1 MKIVDGLLYS
11 RSHEWVL
18 VDGESARVG
27 ITDHAQDALGQIVDV
42 QLPSIGDAVLAG
54 KAVAEVESSKSVS
67 DIGSPVSGTVVLV
80 NELLTD
86 QPELINSDPF
96 GAGWLYEVQ
105 LSYDE
110 MLEGLMSADE
120 YRALTQQ
127 QLTHQSMKN
136 VQE

>member
-1 MKIVDGLLYS
+1 MKIVEGLLYS

-27 ITDHAQDALGQIVDV
+27 VTDHAQDALGQIVDV
-42 QLPSIGDAVLAG
+42 QLPLIGDAVVAG

-86 QPELINSDPF
+86 SPELINSDPF

-105 LSYDE
+105 LSYNE
-110 MLEGLMSADE
+110 MLEALMSADE
-120 YRALTQQ
+120 YRT
-127 QLTHQSMKN
+127 LTH
-136 VQE
+136 

>member
-42 QLPSIGDAVLAG
+42 QLPSVGDAVVAG
-54 KAVAEVESSKSVS
+54 NAVAEVESSKSVS

-86 QPELINSDPF
+86 EPQLINSDPF

-105 LSYDE
+105 LAYNE

-120 YRALTQQ
+120 YRTLTQ
-127 QLTHQSMKN
+127 
-136 VQE
+136 

>member
-42 QLPSIGDAVLAG
+42 QLPSIGDAVVAG

-67 DIGSPVSGTVVLV
+67 DIGSPVSGTVVLL
-80 NELLTD
+80 NELLAD
-86 QPELINSDPF
+86 SPELINSDPF

-105 LSYDE
+105 LSYSE

-120 YRALTQQ
+120 YRKLTQ
-127 QLTHQSMKN
+127 
-136 VQE
+136 

>member
-42 QLPSIGDAVLAG
+42 QLPSVGDAVVGG

-80 NELLTD
+80 NELLAA
-86 QPELINSDPF
+86 QPQLINSDPF

-105 LSYDE
+105 LAYNE

-120 YRALTQQ
+120 YRTLTQ
-127 QLTHQSMKN
+127 
-136 VQE
+136 

>member
-11 RSHEWVL
+11 RSHEWV
-18 VDGESARVG
+18 VVEGESARVG

-42 QLPSIGDAVLAG
+42 QLPSIGAAVIAG
-54 KAVAEVESSKSVS
+54 QAVAEVESSKSVS

-80 NELLTD
+80 NELLAD

-96 GAGWLYEVQ
+96 GAGWMYEVQ

-120 YRALTQQ
+120 YRALTQ
-127 QLTHQSMKN
+127 
-136 VQE
+136 

>member
-1 MKIVDGLLYS
+1 VKIFDGLLYS

-42 QLPSIGDAVLAG
+42 QLPSVGAAVVAG

-80 NELLTD
+80 NELLSD

-105 LSYDE
+105 LSYNE

-120 YRALTQQ
+120 YRTLTQ
-127 QLTHQSMKN
+127 
-136 VQE
+136 

>member
-1 MKIVDGLLYS
+1 VKIVDGLLYS

-42 QLPSIGDAVLAG
+42 QLPLIGDAVVAG

-67 DIGSPVSGTVVLV
+67 DSGSPVSGTVVLV
-80 NELLTD
+80 NELLAD

-120 YRALTQQ
+120 YRALTQ
-127 QLTHQSMKN
+127 
-136 VQE
+136 

>member
-42 QLPSIGDAVLAG
+42 QLPSIGGAVVAG

-67 DIGSPVSGTVVLV
+67 GIGSPVSGTVVLV
-80 NELLTD
+80 NELLAD

-120 YRALTQQ
+120 YRALTQ
-127 QLTHQSMKN
+127 
-136 VQE
+136 

>member
-1 MKIVDGLLYS
+1 MKIVEGLLYS

-42 QLPSIGDAVLAG
+42 QLPLIGDAVVAG

-86 QPELINSDPF
+86 SPELINSDPF

-105 LSYDE
+105 LSYNE
-110 MLEGLMSADE
+110 MLEALMSADE
-120 YRALTQQ
+120 YRTLTQ
-127 QLTHQSMKN
+127 
-136 VQE
+136 

>member
-27 ITDHAQDALGQIVDV
+27 ITDHAPDALGQIVDV
-42 QLPSIGDAVLAG
+42 QLPSIGDAVVAG

-86 QPELINSDPF
+86 QPEVINSDPF

-120 YRALTQQ
+120 YRALTQ
-127 QLTHQSMKN
+127 
-136 VQE
+136 

>member
-42 QLPSIGDAVLAG
+42 QLPSIGDAVVAG
-54 KAVAEVESSKSVS
+54 RAVAEVESSKSES

-80 NELLTD
+80 NELLAD

-120 YRALTQQ
+120 YRALTQ
-127 QLTHQSMKN
+127 
-136 VQE
+136 

>member
-1 MKIVDGLLYS
+1 MKIVEGLLYS

-27 ITDHAQDALGQIVDV
+27 VTDHAQDALGQIVDV
-42 QLPSIGDAVLAG
+42 QLPSIGDAVVAG

-86 QPELINSDPF
+86 SPELINSDPF

-105 LSYDE
+105 LSYNE

-120 YRALTQQ
+120 YQTLTQ
-127 QLTHQSMKN
+127 
-136 VQE
+136 

>member
-42 QLPSIGDAVLAG
+42 QLPSIGDAVVAG

-67 DIGSPVSGTVVLV
+67 DIGSLVSGTVVLV
-80 NELLTD
+80 NELLAD

-110 MLEGLMSADE
+110 MLEGLISADA
-120 YRALTQQ
+120 YRALTQ
-127 QLTHQSMKN
+127 
-136 VQE
+136 

>member
-42 QLPSIGDAVLAG
+42 QLPSIGDAVIAG

-80 NELLTD
+80 NELLAD
-86 QPELINSDPF
+86 RPELINSDPF

-120 YRALTQQ
+120 YRALTQ
-127 QLTHQSMKN
+127 
-136 VQE
+136 

>member
-42 QLPSIGDAVLAG
+42 QLPSIGAAVIAG

-80 NELLTD
+80 NELLAD

-105 LSYDE
+105 LSYNE

-120 YRALTQQ
+120 YRTLTQ
-127 QLTHQSMKN
+127 
-136 VQE
+136 

>member
-1 MKIVDGLLYS
+1 MKIVEGLLYS

-42 QLPSIGDAVLAG
+42 QLPSIGDAVVAG

-86 QPELINSDPF
+86 SPELINSDPF

-105 LSYDE
+105 LSYNE

-120 YRALTQQ
+120 YRKLTQ
-127 QLTHQSMKN
+127 
-136 VQE
+136 

>member
-1 MKIVDGLLYS
+1 MKIVEGLLYS

-42 QLPSIGDAVLAG
+42 QLPLIGDAVVAG

-86 QPELINSDPF
+86 SPELINSDPF

-105 LSYDE
+105 LSYNE

-120 YRALTQQ
+120 YRTLTQ
-127 QLTHQSMKN
+127 
-136 VQE
+136 

>member
-1 MKIVDGLLYS
+1 MKIVEGLLYS

-27 ITDHAQDALGQIVDV
+27 VTDHAQDALGQIVDV
-42 QLPSIGDAVLAG
+42 QLPSIGDAVVAG

-67 DIGSPVSGTVVLV
+67 DIGSPVSGTVVLI

-86 QPELINSDPF
+86 SPELINSDPF

-105 LSYDE
+105 LSYNE
-110 MLEGLMSADE
+110 MLEALMSADE
-120 YRALTQQ
+120 YRKLTQ
-127 QLTHQSMKN
+127 
-136 VQE
+136 

>member
-42 QLPSIGDAVLAG
+42 QLPLIGDAVVAG

-67 DIGSPVSGTVVLV
+67 DSGSPVSGTVVLV
-80 NELLTD
+80 NELLAD

-120 YRALTQQ
+120 YRALTQ
-127 QLTHQSMKN
+127 
-136 VQE
+136 

>member
-11 RSHEWVL
+11 RSHEWIL

-42 QLPSIGDAVLAG
+42 QLPSVGDAVVGG

-80 NELLTD
+80 NELLAA
-86 QPELINSDPF
+86 QPQLINSDPF
-96 GAGWLYEVQ
+96 GAGWLYEIQ
-105 LSYDE
+105 LAYNE

-120 YRALTQQ
+120 YRT
-127 QLTHQSMKN
+127 LTH
-136 VQE
+136 

>member
-11 RSHEWVL
+11 RNHEWVL

-42 QLPSIGDAVLAG
+42 QLPSIGESVVAG

-86 QPELINSDPF
+86 HPELINSDPF
-96 GAGWLYEVQ
+96 GAGWLYEAQ
-105 LSYDE
+105 LAYNE

-120 YRALTQQ
+120 YRALTQ
-127 QLTHQSMKN
+127 
-136 VQE
+136 

>member
-1 MKIVDGLLYS
+1 MKIVEGLLYS

-42 QLPSIGDAVLAG
+42 QLPSIGDAVVAG

-86 QPELINSDPF
+86 SPELINSDPF

-105 LSYDE
+105 LSYNE

-120 YRALTQQ
+120 YRT
-127 QLTHQSMKN
+127 LTH
-136 VQE
+136 

>member
-42 QLPSIGDAVLAG
+42 QLPSIGDAVVAG

-67 DIGSPVSGTVVLV
+67 DIGSPVGGTVVLV
-80 NELLTD
+80 NELLAEK
-86 QPELINSDPF
+86 PELINSDPF

-120 YRALTQQ
+120 YRALTQ
-127 QLTHQSMKN
+127 
-136 VQE
+136 

>member
-1 MKIVDGLLYS
+1 VKIVDGLLYS

-42 QLPSIGDAVLAG
+42 QLPSVGDAVVGG

-80 NELLTD
+80 NELLAA
-86 QPELINSDPF
+86 QPQLINSDPF
-96 GAGWLYEVQ
+96 GAGWLYEIQ
-105 LSYDE
+105 LAYDE

-120 YRALTQQ
+120 YRTLTQ
-127 QLTHQSMKN
+127 
-136 VQE
+136 

>member
-1 MKIVDGLLYS
+1 MKIADGLLYS

-42 QLPSIGDAVLAG
+42 QLPSIGDTVVAG

-80 NELLTD
+80 NELLVD

-96 GAGWLYEVQ
+96 GAGWLFEVQ

-110 MLEGLMSADE
+110 TLEGLISAE
-120 YRALTQQ
+120 KYR
-127 QLTHQSMKN
+127 QLT
-136 VQE
+136 E

>member
-11 RSHEWVL
+11 KNHEWVL

-42 QLPSIGDAVLAG
+42 QLPSIGDAVDAG
-54 KAVAEVESSKSVS
+54 SAVAEVESSKSVS

-80 NELLTD
+80 NELLFD

-105 LSYDE
+105 LSYNE
-110 MLEGLMSADE
+110 TLEGLMSADG
-120 YRALTQQ
+120 YRTLTQ
-127 QLTHQSMKN
+127 
-136 VQE
+136 

>member
-11 RSHEWVL
+11 RSHEWIL

-42 QLPSIGDAVLAG
+42 QLPSVGDAVVAG
-54 KAVAEVESSKSVS
+54 NAVAEVESSKSVS

-86 QPELINSDPF
+86 EPQLINSDPF

-105 LSYDE
+105 LAYNE

-120 YRALTQQ
+120 YRTLTQ
-127 QLTHQSMKN
+127 
-136 VQE
+136 

>member
-1 MKIVDGLLYS
+1 VKIVDELLYS

-42 QLPSIGDAVLAG
+42 QLPSIGDAVVAG

-80 NELLTD
+80 NELLVD

-120 YRALTQQ
+120 YRALTQ
-127 QLTHQSMKN
+127 
-136 VQE
+136 

>member
-11 RSHEWVL
+11 RTHEWVL

-42 QLPSIGDAVLAG
+42 QLPSVGDAVVGG

-80 NELLTD
+80 NELLAA
-86 QPELINSDPF
+86 QPQLINSDPF
-96 GAGWLYEVQ
+96 GAGWLYEIQ
-105 LSYDE
+105 LAYNE

-120 YRALTQQ
+120 YRTLTQ
-127 QLTHQSMKN
+127 
-136 VQE
+136 

>member
-42 QLPSIGDAVLAG
+42 QLPIVGDAVVAG
-54 KAVAEVESSKSVS
+54 RAVAEVESSKSVS

-80 NELLTD
+80 NELLAD

-120 YRALTQQ
+120 YRALTQ
-127 QLTHQSMKN
+127 
-136 VQE
+136 

>member
-67 DIGSPVSGTVVLV
+67 DIGSPVSGTMVLV

-120 YRALTQQ
+120 YRALTQ
-127 QLTHQSMKN
+127 
-136 VQE
+136 

>member
-27 ITDHAQDALGQIVDV
+27 VTDHAQDALGQIVDV
-42 QLPSIGDAVLAG
+42 QLPSIGDAVVAG

-86 QPELINSDPF
+86 SPELINSDPF

-105 LSYDE
+105 LSYNE
-110 MLEGLMSADE
+110 MLEALMSADE
-120 YRALTQQ
+120 YRKLTQ
-127 QLTHQSMKN
+127 
-136 VQE
+136 

>member
-1 MKIVDGLLYS
+1 MKIVEGLLYS

-27 ITDHAQDALGQIVDV
+27 VTDHAQDALGQIVDV
-42 QLPSIGDAVLAG
+42 QLPSIGDAVVAG
-54 KAVAEVESSKSVS
+54 RAVAEVESSKSVS

-86 QPELINSDPF
+86 SPELINSDPF

-105 LSYDE
+105 LSYNE

-120 YRALTQQ
+120 YRTLM
-127 QLTHQSMKN
+127 H
-136 VQE
+136 

>member
-42 QLPSIGDAVLAG
+42 QLPSIGAAVIAG

-80 NELLTD
+80 NELLAD

-105 LSYDE
+105 LSYNE
-110 MLEGLMSADE
+110 MLERLMSADE
-120 YRALTQQ
+120 YRTLTQ
-127 QLTHQSMKN
+127 
-136 VQE
+136 

>member
-42 QLPSIGDAVLAG
+42 QLPSVGDAVVGG

-67 DIGSPVSGTVVLV
+67 DIGSPVSGTVILV
-80 NELLTD
+80 NELLAA
-86 QPELINSDPF
+86 QPQLINSDPF
-96 GAGWLYEVQ
+96 GAGWLYEIQ
-105 LSYDE
+105 LAYNE

-120 YRALTQQ
+120 YRTLTQ
-127 QLTHQSMKN
+127 
-136 VQE
+136 

>member
-27 ITDHAQDALGQIVDV
+27 VTDHAQDALGQIVDV
-42 QLPSIGDAVLAG
+42 QLPLIGDAVVAG

-80 NELLTD
+80 NELLAD

-96 GAGWLYEVQ
+96 GAGWMYEVQ

-120 YRALTQQ
+120 YRALTQ
-127 QLTHQSMKN
+127 
-136 VQE
+136 

>member
-42 QLPSIGDAVLAG
+42 QLPSIGDAVVAG

-67 DIGSPVSGTVVLV
+67 DISSPVSGTVVLV
-80 NELLTD
+80 NELLVD

-120 YRALTQQ
+120 YRALTQ
-127 QLTHQSMKN
+127 
-136 VQE
+136 